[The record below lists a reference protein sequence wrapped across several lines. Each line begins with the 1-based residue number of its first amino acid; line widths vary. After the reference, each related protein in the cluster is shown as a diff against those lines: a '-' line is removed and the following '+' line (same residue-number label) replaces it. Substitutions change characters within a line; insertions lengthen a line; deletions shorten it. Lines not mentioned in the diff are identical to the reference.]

1 MSQKKS
7 ETLGVSEQ
15 VTVKKKTKSEALGIS
30 EFVIAAM
37 ANTTVKYRFIY
48 LFLGLSVL

>member
-1 MSQKKS
+1 MPQKKS

-15 VTVKKKTKSEALGIS
+15 VTVRKNSKSEALGIS
-30 EFVIAAM
+30 EFVIAAV
-37 ANTTVKYRFIY
+37 ANTTVKSRFLY